1 MDRRTIATFKCH
13 TNDSSTYSLFLE
25 EGEYVYEQTWFNS
38 AKPTDKKL
46 ERQSSLS
53 FKTVAEPYI
62 RVAKITLDTTKE
74 YNHDVTDE
82 QQEKVWGA
90 IWDTKNY
97 AEAIGVEL
105 NP

>member
-1 MDRRTIATFKCH
+1 MKTTIASFKCR

-25 EGEYVYEQTWFNS
+25 EGEYVLEQTWFNS
-38 AKPTDKKL
+38 HKPTDKTL

-53 FKTVAEPYI
+53 FSIVAEPFI
-62 RVAKITLDTTKE
+62 RRANMTLDTTKGF
-74 YNHDVTDE
+74 NHDVTDE
-82 QQEKVWGA
+82 QQEKIWGA

-97 AEAIGVEL
+97 AAAIGVEL